1 MSKTIEDIQK
11 EFSSKGFF
19 YNGDSGSMSK
29 TGIHKLDNFIKS
41 SYVKFYPTQTVIY
54 TQIND
59 SSEWKYC
66 TFDENYDLISE
77 EIINLLENEIAAQ

>member
-11 EFSSKGFF
+11 EFASKGFF

-29 TGIHKLDNFIKS
+29 TGIHKLDNFIQN
-41 SYVKFYPTQTVIY
+41 SYVKFYPTKTEIY

-59 SSEWKYC
+59 LSEWKYC

-77 EIINLLENEIAAQ
+77 EIINLSENQIAAQ

>member
-29 TGIHKLDNFIKS
+29 TGIHKLDNFIQN

-59 SSEWKYC
+59 SSEWKHLI
-66 TFDENYDLISE
+66 FDENYNLISE
-77 EIINLLENEIAAQ
+77 EIVNLLENAIAAQ